1 MQARRHQ
8 YLEAMGIQVWQQ
20 RSNSSA
26 ANMDTQT
33 YEPEDIELA
42 PPEIEDD
49 HLQPLAPSEVFIS
62 EELPDSKSSPQL
74 SESEEIVERVVSD
87 DNPKFRLASIAFAD
101 ACLVVTQI
109 PLESSE
115 PINAGH
121 IAYLK
126 NLLFALGITS
136 VDQPQIT
143 LFNWPMLRSANFDQG
158 SIAAIEASQA
168 FLRAQTVRHPV
179 PLVLLMG
186 EQAGRYLLPEAVD
199 FASDRGRLVQGGE
212 TILVL
217 TESIESVIGEPQL
230 KANVWSDLRA
240 YFAL

>member
-1 MQARRHQ
+1 MQARRHH

-26 ANMDTQT
+26 ANVDTQT
-33 YEPEDIELA
+33 PELESIEFS

-49 HLQPLAPSEVFIS
+49 RLQTITPSEDFIL
-62 EELPDSKSSPQL
+62 EESFDSPSSPQFP
-74 SESEEIVERVVSD
+74 ESVEVVERVVSD
-87 DNPKFRLASIAFAD
+87 DNPRFRLASIAFAD

-109 PLESSE
+109 PLEASE
-115 PINAGH
+115 PIKARH

-143 LFNWPMLRSANFDQG
+143 LFNWPMLRSANFDQ
-158 SIAAIEASQA
+158 SSTAALEASQA

-186 EQAGRYLLPEAVD
+186 EEAGRYLLSDAVD
-199 FASDRGRLVQGGE
+199 FATDRGRVEQDGE

-217 TESIESVIGEPQL
+217 TESIESVISEPQL
-230 KANVWSDLRA
+230 KADVWSDLQA
-240 YFAL
+240 YLVS